1 MVTKL
6 LCIDFQVRLCV
17 TFENRCEEGSTCTAI
32 ILFVEWL
39 WATELTWLMGPL

>member
-17 TFENRCEEGSTCTAI
+17 TFENRCEEGCTAI

-39 WATELTWLMGPL
+39 WATVLTWLMGPL